1 MEWDENDIEYIIRHL
16 DTPESL
22 MDEEF
27 IEWLGVKEH
36 QELFELL
43 LNQREAFLRFEDRG
57 NINVEAEFRRFLPKL
72 KIRKQLFYWGR
83 RVAAIL
89 ALATAVWLLVPKTD
103 AGPEIMLTTT
113 YEGRKTAELIL
124 ADGKSVRLESN
135 KVEFHEQNGVWV
147 VNDSSRQLEYRHEL
161 LKEETG
167 EANLTYNTLRIP
179 AGADY
184 VVRLS
189 DGTKVHLNCE
199 SEFRFPVVFAGNERR
214 VYLDGE
220 AFFEVE
226 KSSHWPFIV
235 VTDKMK
241 IQVTGTRF
249 NVKSYKQENVVAATL
264 VSGSVQ
270 VESEGFV
277 KGLVQL
283 NPAQQFRLD
292 KSTGHS
298 EIKEVDVHLY
308 TAWTEGMFVFRN
320 QRLEDVME
328 MLARWY
334 SVEVFYVT
342 PSVKDLRLSANL
354 GRYEH
359 IDSLLQIIQ
368 EVNKIKIER
377 RGSVITLD
385 WK

>member
-1 MEWDENDIEYIIRHL
+1 MEWDENDIEYVIRHL
-16 DTPESL
+16 DVPESL

-36 QELFELL
+36 QELFDLL

-57 NINVEAEFRRFLPKL
+57 NIDVEAEYRRFLPKL
-72 KIRKQLFYWGR
+72 KVRKRILYWGW
-83 RVAAIL
+83 RVAAVL
-89 ALATAVWLLVPKTD
+89 VLATAAWLLVPKAD
-103 AGPEIMLTTT
+103 IAPEAMLSAT
-113 YEGRKTAELIL
+113 YEGKKTAELIL
-124 ADGKSVRLESN
+124 ADGKSVRLEN
-135 KVEFHEQNGVWV
+135 NNVEFQDQNGVWV
-147 VNDSSRQLEYRHEL
+147 VNDSTRQLEYRHDT
-161 LKEETG
+161 LKEG
-167 EANLTYNTLRIP
+167 SGKKNLTYNTLRIP

-189 DGTKVHLNCE
+189 DGTRVHLNCE
-199 SEFRFPVVFAGNERR
+199 SEFRFPVVFAENERK
-214 VYLDGE
+214 VYLEGE

-226 KSSHWPFIV
+226 KSSKWPFIV

-241 IQVTGTRF
+241 VQVTGTRF
-249 NVKSYKQENVVAATL
+249 NVKSYKQENVVATTL
-264 VSGSVQ
+264 VSGSVE

-277 KGLVQL
+277 KAPVRLTA
-283 NPAQQFRLD
+283 AQQFRLD

-298 EIKEVDVHLY
+298 EVKEVDVRLY
-308 TAWTEGMFVFRN
+308 TAWTEGMFVFKN

-334 SVEVFYVT
+334 SVEVFYVN

-368 EVNKIKIER
+368 EVNKIKMER

>member
-1 MEWDENDIEYIIRHL
+1 MEWDENDIEYVIRHL
-16 DTPESL
+16 DAPESL

-27 IEWLGVKEH
+27 IEWLEVKEH

-57 NINVEAEFRRFLPKL
+57 NIDVEAEYRRFLPKL
-72 KIRKQLFYWGR
+72 KVRKRIFYWGW
-83 RVAAIL
+83 RVAAVL
-89 ALATAVWLLVPKTD
+89 VLATAVWLLVPKAD
-103 AGPEIMLTTT
+103 IVPEAMLSAT
-113 YEGRKTAELIL
+113 YEGKKTAELIL
-124 ADGKSVRLESN
+124 ADGKSVRLEN
-135 KVEFHEQNGVWV
+135 NNVEFQDQNGVWV
-147 VNDSSRQLEYRHEL
+147 VNDSTRQLEYRHDT
-161 LKEETG
+161 LKEGGRKKE
-167 EANLTYNTLRIP
+167 LTYNTLRIP

-189 DGTKVHLNCE
+189 DGTRVHLNCE
-199 SEFRFPVVFAGNERR
+199 SEFRFPVVFAENERK

-226 KSSHWPFIV
+226 KSSTWPFIV

-249 NVKSYKQENVVAATL
+249 NVKSYKQENVVATTL
-264 VSGSVQ
+264 VSGSVE

-277 KGLVQL
+277 KTPVRLT
-283 NPAQQFRLD
+283 PAQQFRLD
-292 KSTGHS
+292 KSTGYS
-298 EIKEVDVHLY
+298 EVKEVDVRLY
-308 TAWTEGMFVFRN
+308 TAWTEGMFVFKN

-334 SVEVFYVT
+334 SVEVFYVN

-368 EVNKIKIER
+368 QVNKIKIER